1 MGAIASQITSLT
13 IVYSTVY
20 SDADQRKHQST
31 ASLGFVLIMS
41 FFIKKFEHIIFF
53 SVLWPKKLHHCILYV
68 RFRAEFRSNLL
79 PINDSLFFIH
89 LSPLIDTSQS
99 FLITITFSASAIG
112 NFHVSLGNDGLEKTA
127 AEFSGPQARQC
138 GQTRGCQLLGRQW
151 ESPVRDPGPVLGRY
165 VYIWRNERDH
175 MIFCEVIVFAGDMNI
190 LSASTGCLIRCSQY
204 QPM

>member
-1 MGAIASQITSLT
+1 MSHYNDVIMGAIASQITSLT

-138 GQTRGCQLLGRQW
+138 GQYPGV
-151 ESPVRDPGPVLGRY
+151 PVAGSTVRVTCTGSRSCVGSIC
-165 VYIWRNERDH
+165 VYLVQRKGSYD
-175 MIFCEVIVFAGDMNI
+175 I
-190 LSASTGCLIRCSQY
+190 L
-204 QPM
+204 